1 VKRTASYRSADL
13 LARSTVAGTGLLLV
27 LAGGAAFSRSLGVWN
42 DTVGAGSGTRSR
54 AHLVTADVS
63 RFAHAHGGVL
73 FTVAAVVAVLLA
85 LLGIRLL
92 RSELTLRPARATQV
106 DLTDDARF
114 GVTRVATPV
123 VTRAL
128 VDDLARLPGVQD
140 ASAGLRGDPARPLV
154 DVRLE
159 VFEDADL
166 LAVLDAVEHQSL
178 RNVRESF
185 DLEPTATAVE
195 LRLVQ
200 TQGRRLA

>member
-1 VKRTASYRSADL
+1 
-13 LARSTVAGTGLLLV
+13 
-27 LAGGAAFSRSLGVWN
+27 
-42 DTVGAGSGTRSR
+42 
-54 AHLVTADVS
+54 
-63 RFAHAHGGVL
+63 
-73 FTVAAVVAVLLA
+73 
-85 LLGIRLL
+85 
-92 RSELTLRPARATQV
+92 
-106 DLTDDARF
+106 
-114 GVTRVATPV
+114 

-128 VDDLARLPGVQD
+128 VDDLARLPGVQN